1 LAPPGTLRFD
11 VPTSRSA
18 QRNVALH
25 VRALPAGT
33 SIALVSSGLGARR
46 RCRRLA
52 REAGVELLREFIAV
66 PSVDPPT
73 CYVEES
79 PAALRYF
86 FTQLLALPRGGAAKS
101 AGLAAINRIARVF
114 VPAGLVGSAAPV
126 RIVVGRISN
135 RVVASSLLEL
145 RGIRMLVVALS
156 KDPNAK
162 VTVLLIPIGSD
173 QPSLA
178 IKIPTTAP
186 AEATIAAEHSV
197 LLDLH
202 ARLRSDVLAS
212 IPALKEL
219 PEAQGR
225 PWLVTTAL
233 PGVPMTTRYHAWRH
247 VSNPAA
253 VDADFRAA
261 EVWLAKFQ
269 SASAGPRSPLD
280 MDGGTTELLRRRFA
294 GDPLLDQRL
303 ARLNDIHNRLRSTT
317 TPRTGVHG
325 DFWFG
330 NVLMAGKQIS
340 GVIDWE
346 GGVASG
352 EPVRDLVRFALSYSL
367 YLDRH
372 TRPGHRVAGHRG
384 LRAGEWG
391 AGITWSFEGEG
402 WFPELVRGFIRG
414 GLERLGADPGCW
426 REALLAGLAEVAATA
441 DHLDFAATHWELF
454 DRLAQRLTSSAA
466 GPRQARS

>member
-1 LAPPGTLRFD
+1 M
-11 VPTSRSA
+11 
-18 QRNVALH
+18 
-25 VRALPAGT
+25 
-33 SIALVSSGLGARR
+33 
-46 RCRRLA
+46 
-52 REAGVELLREFIAV
+52 

-79 PAALRYF
+79 RAALRYF
-86 FTQLLALPRGGAAKS
+86 FTQLLALPRGGAVKS
-101 AGLAAINRIARVF
+101 VGLVAINGIARVF
-114 VPAGLVGSAAPV
+114 VPAGLVGSAAPF
-126 RIVVGRISN
+126 RIVLGRIPN

-145 RGIRMLVVALS
+145 RGMQMLVVALS

-162 VTVLLIPIGSD
+162 VTVLLIPIDSER
-173 QPSLA
+173 PSLA
-178 IKIPTTAP
+178 IKIPTTAA
-186 AEATIAAEHSV
+186 AEATIAAERTV
-197 LLDLH
+197 LLDLQT
-202 ARLRSDVLAS
+202 RLPSDVLAS
-212 IPALKEL
+212 VPALKDI

-247 VSNPAA
+247 VSNPTA
-253 VDADFRAA
+253 VDADFRAVEA
-261 EVWLAKFQ
+261 WLARFQ

-294 GDPLLDQRL
+294 GDPLLDERL
-303 ARLNDIHNRLRSTT
+303 ARLSDIHSRLRSTT
-317 TPRTGVHG
+317 TPRTAVHG

-346 GGVASG
+346 GGAASG
-352 EPVRDLVRFALSYSL
+352 EPVRDLVRFGLSYAL

-372 TRPGHRVAGHRG
+372 TRPGRRVARHRG

-402 WFPELVRGFIRG
+402 WFPDQVRGFIRG
-414 GLERLGADPGCW
+414 GLERLGADPSCW
-426 REALLAGLAEVAATA
+426 REAMLAGLAEVAAAA
-441 DHLDFAATHWELF
+441 DHLDFARMHWDLF
-454 DRLAQRLTSSAA
+454 DRLALRTFTASSA
-466 GPRQARS
+466 GQPSRR

>member
-1 LAPPGTLRFD
+1 M
-11 VPTSRSA
+11 
-18 QRNVALH
+18 
-25 VRALPAGT
+25 RALPAGT

-52 REAGVELLREFIAV
+52 REAGVEVLREFIAV

-79 PAALRYF
+79 RAALRYF
-86 FTQLLALPRGGAAKS
+86 LTQLLALPRGGAAKS
-101 AGLAAINRIARVF
+101 VGLAAINGIARVF

-126 RIVVGRISN
+126 RIVLGRVPN
-135 RVVASSLLEL
+135 RAVASSLFDL
-145 RGIRMLVVALS
+145 RGMQMLVVALS

-173 QPSLA
+173 RPSLA
-178 IKIPTTAP
+178 IKIPTTA
-186 AEATIAAEHSV
+186 AADATIAAEKRT

-202 ARLRSDVLAS
+202 SRLPSDVMAS
-212 IPALKEL
+212 VPALKDLAEVR
-219 PEAQGR
+219 GH

-253 VDADFRAA
+253 VDADFRAVEA
-261 EVWLAKFQ
+261 WLARFQ
-269 SASAGPRSPLD
+269 SESAGPRSPLD

-294 GDPLLDQRL
+294 GDPLLNERL
-303 ARLNDIHNRLRSTT
+303 ARLNDIHSRLRSTS
-317 TPRTGVHG
+317 TPRTAVHG

-346 GGVASG
+346 GGAASG
-352 EPVRDLVRFALSYSL
+352 EPVRDLVRFALSYAL

-372 TRPGHRVAGHRG
+372 TRPGHRVARHRG

-402 WFPELVRGFIRG
+402 WFPDLVRGFIRG
-414 GLERLGADPGCW
+414 GLERLGADPGVW
-426 REALLAGLAEVAATA
+426 REAMLAGLAEVAATA
-441 DHLDFAATHWELF
+441 DHLDFAAKHWELF
-454 DRLAQRLTSSAA
+454 DRLALRAVTASA
-466 GPRQARS
+466 GGQPSPR

>member
-1 LAPPGTLRFD
+1 M
-11 VPTSRSA
+11 
-18 QRNVALH
+18 
-25 VRALPAGT
+25 RALPAGT
-33 SIALVSSGLGARR
+33 SIALVGNGLGARR

-66 PSVDPPT
+66 PTVDPPT

-79 PAALRYF
+79 RAALRYF
-86 FTQLLALPRGGAAKS
+86 LTQLLALPRGGAAKS

-114 VPAGLVGSAAPV
+114 VPAGLVGSTAPV
-126 RIVVGRISN
+126 RIVLGRIPD
-135 RVVASSLLEL
+135 RGVARSLVEL
-145 RGIRMLVVALS
+145 RGMQMLVVALS

-173 QPSLA
+173 RPSLA
-178 IKIPTTAP
+178 IKIPTTA
-186 AEATIAAEHSV
+186 AADATIAAERRM

-202 ARLRSDVLAS
+202 ARLPSDVLAS
-212 IPALKEL
+212 VPALKDLAEVR
-219 PEAQGR
+219 GHS
-225 PWLVTTAL
+225 WLVTTAL

-247 VSNPAA
+247 VSNPTA
-253 VDADFRAA
+253 VDADFRAVEA
-261 EVWLAKFQ
+261 WLARFQ

-294 GDPLLDQRL
+294 GDPLLDERL
-303 ARLNDIHNRLRSTT
+303 ARLSDIHSRLRSTT
-317 TPRTGVHG
+317 TPRTAVHG

-330 NVLMAGKQIS
+330 NVLMAGQQIS

-346 GGVASG
+346 GGAASG
-352 EPVRDLVRFALSYSL
+352 EPVRDLVRFALSYAL

-372 TRPGHRVAGHRG
+372 TRPGHRVARHRG

-402 WFPELVRGFIRG
+402 WFPDLVRGFVRG
-414 GLERLGADPGCW
+414 GLARLGADQRVW
-426 REALLAGLAEVAATA
+426 REAMLAGLAEVAATA
-441 DHLDFAATHWELF
+441 DHLDFAAMHWELF
-454 DRLAQRLTSSAA
+454 DRLALRAVTASAA
-466 GPRQARS
+466 GQPSPR